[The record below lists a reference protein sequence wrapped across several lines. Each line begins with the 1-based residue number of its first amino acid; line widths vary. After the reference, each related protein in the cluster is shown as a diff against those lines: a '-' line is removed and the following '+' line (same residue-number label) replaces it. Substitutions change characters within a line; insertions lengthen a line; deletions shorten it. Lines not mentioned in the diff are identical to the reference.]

1 MTTAQHLAE
10 AATATCRH
18 KADINEDREARSG
31 EHKAHVHG
39 QRSEVRGQVYRGQ
52 TTCKCPGLETS

>member
-18 KADINEDREARSG
+18 KADINEDRDARSG

-39 QRSEVRGQVYRGQ
+39 QRSDGKSTRDRQPASAQ
-52 TTCKCPGLETS
+52 D

>member
-39 QRSEVRGQVYRGQ
+39 QRASVQGTDNLQVPR
-52 TTCKCPGLETS
+52 TRD